1 MSVRPIRS
9 SQRYLSLNLNVS
21 TKICPDWLLVFF
33 ELLRQQKILAL
44 VAGDMIEMRKPIWD
58 VAGVITTDR
67 RKKVLNHFERVFPDD
82 IVRFRRQRG
91 SVPLA
96 IVGPKMV
103 EFHSKSGLAVTPL
116 KSLPS
121 RTATSGKV
129 PKLLPENIGD

>member
-103 EFHSKSGLAVTPL
+103 EFHSKSGLAVTP
-116 KSLPS
+116 P
-121 RTATSGKV
+121 KV
-129 PKLLPENIGD
+129 APK